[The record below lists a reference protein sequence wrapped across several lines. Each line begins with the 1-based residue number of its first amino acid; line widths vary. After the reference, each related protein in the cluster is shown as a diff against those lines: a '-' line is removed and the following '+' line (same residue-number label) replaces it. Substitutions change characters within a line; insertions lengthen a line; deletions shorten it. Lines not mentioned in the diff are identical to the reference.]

1 MPALDAIAAQGDA
14 AAKAAETAGAEL
26 RELRAGADA
35 MAEFLS
41 AVDVTL
47 REMRSRCD
55 AIADGGRAP
64 A

>member
-1 MPALDAIAAQGDA
+1 
-14 AAKAAETAGAEL
+14 
-26 RELRAGADA
+26 